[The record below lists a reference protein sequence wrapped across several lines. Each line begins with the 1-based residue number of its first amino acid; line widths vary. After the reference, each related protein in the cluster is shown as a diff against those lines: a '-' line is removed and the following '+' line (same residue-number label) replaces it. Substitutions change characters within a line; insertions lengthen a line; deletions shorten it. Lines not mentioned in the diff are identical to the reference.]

1 MKYMHRNVVVMLTI
15 FLFIT
20 ACSSG
25 ERIKEISD
33 VKPGDFK
40 KYAGTYVGNNSDV
53 VAIVN
58 HLPGGDTFQSISL
71 ENESIKVYYGAK
83 GNGTLTEDMVETYW
97 FDGKDTMEKNFL
109 FNVIYLAIL
118 VPNAKSYEFQ
128 VENKNFT
135 IKREEIL
142 PILYEN
148 FNDFPKEDDIWD
160 KKKVVKFLNENNEEI
175 KMLMN
180 DKEFRKSLFTKYP
193 VQQLK

>member
-15 FLFIT
+15 FLCIT

-33 VKPGDFK
+33 VEPGDFK

-58 HLPGGDTFQSISL
+58 RLPGGETFQSVSL
-71 ENESIKVYYGAK
+71 ENESIKVNYGTK
-83 GNGTLTEDMVETYW
+83 ENGTLTEDMVETYW

-118 VPNAKSYEFQ
+118 VPNAKGYELQ

-142 PILYEN
+142 SILYEKFDN
-148 FNDFPKEDDIWD
+148 FPKENDIWD

-175 KMLMN
+175 TMLMN
-180 DKEFRKSLFTKYP
+180 DKEFRNALFVKYP
-193 VQQLK
+193 VQKLK

>member
-1 MKYMHRNVVVMLTI
+1 MKYMQRNMVVMLTI

-20 ACSSG
+20 ACSSR

-33 VKPGDFK
+33 VEPSDFK

-58 HLPGGDTFQSISL
+58 HLPGGETFQSISL
-71 ENESIKVYYGAK
+71 ENESIKVNYGAK
-83 GNGTLTEDMVETYW
+83 ENGNLTEDMVETYW

-118 VPNAKSYEFQ
+118 VPNAKTYEFQ

-142 PILYEN
+142 SVLYEK
-148 FNDFPKEDDIWD
+148 FDDFPKEDDMWN
-160 KKKVVKFLNENNEEI
+160 KRKVLKFLNDNNKKI
-175 KMLMN
+175 NRFVN
-180 DKEFRKSLFTKYP
+180 DKDFRKSLFVKYP
-193 VQQLK
+193 IK

>member
-109 FNVIYLAIL
+109 FNFIYLAIL

-142 PILYEN
+142 SILYEK
-148 FNDFPKEDDIWD
+148 FDKFPKENDIWD

-175 KMLMN
+175 TMFMN

>member
-33 VKPGDFK
+33 VEPAAFK

-58 HLPGGDTFQSISL
+58 YLPGGETFQSISL
-71 ENESIKVYYGAK
+71 ENESIKVNYGAK
-83 GNGTLTEDMVETYW
+83 GNGPLTEDIVETYW
-97 FDGKDTMEKNFL
+97 FDSKDTMKKNFL

-118 VPNAKSYEFQ
+118 VPNAKSYEFH
-128 VENKNFT
+128 VENKNFA
-135 IKREEIL
+135 IKREEVL
-142 PILYEN
+142 SFLYEK
-148 FNDFPKEDDIWD
+148 FDDFPKENDIWD
-160 KKKVVKFLNENNEEI
+160 KKKVVKFLNDNNEKI
-175 KMLMN
+175 TMLIN
-180 DKEFRKSLFTKYP
+180 DKEFRKSLFVKYP
-193 VQQLK
+193 VQ

>member
-58 HLPGGDTFQSISL
+58 HLPGGETFQSISL
-71 ENESIKVYYGAK
+71 ENESIKVNYGAK
-83 GNGTLTEDMVETYW
+83 ENGTLTEDMVETYW

-142 PILYEN
+142 SILYEKFDN
-148 FNDFPKEDDIWD
+148 FPKENDIWD
-160 KKKVVKFLNENNEEI
+160 KKKVVKFLNDNNEKI
-175 KMLMN
+175 TMLIN
-180 DKEFRKSLFTKYP
+180 EKEFRKSLFVKYP
-193 VQQLK
+193 VQ

>member
-1 MKYMHRNVVVMLTI
+1 MLTI

-20 ACSSG
+20 ACSNG

-33 VKPGDFK
+33 VEPDNFK

-58 HLPGGDTFQSISL
+58 HLPGGETFQSISL
-71 ENESIKVYYGAK
+71 ENESIKVNYGVK
-83 GNGTLTEDMVETYW
+83 ENEILTEDMVETYW
-97 FDGKDTMEKNFL
+97 FDGKDTMKKNFL
-109 FNVIYLAIL
+109 FNAIYLVIL

-128 VENKNFT
+128 VKNKKFT

-148 FNDFPKEDDIWD
+148 FNDFPKEDDMWD
-160 KKKVVKFLNENNEEI
+160 EKKVVKFLNDNNE
-175 KMLMN
+175 KMNKFVN
-180 DKEFRKSLFTKYP
+180 DKDFRKPLFVKYP
-193 VQQLK
+193 VK

>member
-33 VKPGDFK
+33 VEPGTFK
-40 KYAGTYVGNNSDV
+40 KYAGTYVGNKSDV

-58 HLPGGDTFQSISL
+58 HLPGGETFQSISL
-71 ENESIKVYYGAK
+71 ENENIKVNYGAK

-118 VPNAKSYEFQ
+118 VPNAKNYEFQ

-142 PILYEN
+142 SILYEK
-148 FNDFPKEDDIWD
+148 FDDFPKEDDIWD
-160 KKKVVKFLNENNEEI
+160 KKEVVKFLSDNNEKI
-175 KMLMN
+175 TMLIN
-180 DKEFRKSLFTKYP
+180 DKDFRKSLFVKYP
-193 VQQLK
+193 VQ

>member
-1 MKYMHRNVVVMLTI
+1 MKYMHRIVVVMLTI

-83 GNGTLTEDMVETYW
+83 GNGTLTEEMVETYW
-97 FDGKDTMEKNFL
+97 LDSKDTMKKNFL
-109 FNVIYLAIL
+109 FNAIYLAIL

-142 PILYEN
+142 SILYEK
-148 FNDFPKEDDIWD
+148 FDKFPKENDIWD
-160 KKKVVKFLNENNEEI
+160 KKEVVKFLNENNEEI
-175 KMLMN
+175 RMLMN
-180 DKEFRKSLFTKYP
+180 DKEFRNALFVKYP

>member
-15 FLFIT
+15 FLCIT

-33 VKPGDFK
+33 VEPGDFK
-40 KYAGTYVGNNSDV
+40 QYAGTYVGNNSDV

-58 HLPGGDTFQSISL
+58 RLPGGETFQSVSL
-71 ENESIKVYYGAK
+71 ENGSIKVNYGTK
-83 GNGTLTEDMVETYW
+83 ENGTLTEDMVETYW

-118 VPNAKSYEFQ
+118 VPNAKGYELQ

-142 PILYEN
+142 SILYEKFDN
-148 FNDFPKEDDIWD
+148 FPKENDIWD

-175 KMLMN
+175 TMLMN
-180 DKEFRKSLFTKYP
+180 DKEFRNALFVKYP

>member
-20 ACSSG
+20 ACSNG

-33 VKPGDFK
+33 VEPDNFK

-58 HLPGGDTFQSISL
+58 HLPGGETFQSISL
-71 ENESIKVYYGAK
+71 ENESIKVNYGVK
-83 GNGTLTEDMVETYW
+83 ENEILTEDMVETYW
-97 FDGKDTMEKNFL
+97 FDGKDTMKKNFL
-109 FNVIYLAIL
+109 FNAIYLVIL

-128 VENKNFT
+128 VKNKKFT

-148 FNDFPKEDDIWD
+148 FNDFPKEDDMWD
-160 KKKVVKFLNENNEEI
+160 EKKVVKFLNDNNE
-175 KMLMN
+175 KMNKFVN
-180 DKEFRKSLFTKYP
+180 DKDFRKSLFVKYP
-193 VQQLK
+193 VK

>member
-40 KYAGTYVGNNSDV
+40 KYAGTYVGNNADV

-58 HLPGGDTFQSISL
+58 HLPGGETFQSISL
-71 ENESIKVYYGAK
+71 ENESIKVNYGAK
-83 GNGTLTEDMVETYW
+83 GNETLTEEMVETYW
-97 FDGKDTMEKNFL
+97 LDSKDTMKKNFL
-109 FNVIYLAIL
+109 FNAIYLAIL

-142 PILYEN
+142 SILYEK
-148 FNDFPKEDDIWD
+148 FDKFPKENDIWD
-160 KKKVVKFLNENNEEI
+160 KKEVVKFLNANNEEI
-175 KMLMN
+175 RMLMN
-180 DKEFRKSLFTKYP
+180 DKEFRNALFVKYP

>member
-15 FLFIT
+15 FLCIT
-20 ACSSG
+20 ACSRG

-33 VKPGDFK
+33 VEPGDFK
-40 KYAGTYVGNNSDV
+40 QYAGTYVGNNSDV

-58 HLPGGDTFQSISL
+58 RLPGGETFQSVSL
-71 ENESIKVYYGAK
+71 ENESIKVNYGTK

-109 FNVIYLAIL
+109 FNVIYLVIL

-128 VENKNFT
+128 VKNKKFT

-160 KKKVVKFLNENNEEI
+160 KKEVVKFLNENNEEI
-175 KMLMN
+175 TMLMN
-180 DKEFRKSLFTKYP
+180 DKEFRNALFVKYP

>member
-1 MKYMHRNVVVMLTI
+1 MKYMHRIVVVMLTI

-83 GNGTLTEDMVETYW
+83 ENGTLTEDMVETYW

-142 PILYEN
+142 SILYEKFDN
-148 FNDFPKEDDIWD
+148 FPKENDIWD
-160 KKKVVKFLNENNEEI
+160 KKEVVKFLNENNEEI
-175 KMLMN
+175 TMLMN
-180 DKEFRKSLFTKYP
+180 DKEFRNALFVKYP

>member
-15 FLFIT
+15 FLLIT

-33 VKPGDFK
+33 IEPGVFK

-58 HLPGGDTFQSISL
+58 HLPGGETFQSISL
-71 ENESIKVYYGAK
+71 ENESIKVNYGAR
-83 GNGTLTEDMVETYW
+83 GNGALTEDMVETYW
-97 FDGKDTMEKNFL
+97 FDSKDTMKKNFL
-109 FNVIYLAIL
+109 FNVIYVAIL

-128 VENKNFT
+128 VENKNFA

-142 PILYEN
+142 SIMYEK
-148 FNDFPKEDDIWD
+148 FDDFPKENDIWD
-160 KKKVVKFLNENNEEI
+160 TKKVVKFLNDNNEKI
-175 KMLMN
+175 RLLIN
-180 DKEFRKSLFTKYP
+180 DKDFRKDLFVKYP
-193 VQQLK
+193 VQQL

>member
-33 VKPGDFK
+33 VEPGVFK

-58 HLPGGDTFQSISL
+58 HLPGGETFQSISL
-71 ENESIKVYYGAK
+71 ENESIKVNYGAK
-83 GNGTLTEDMVETYW
+83 GNGPLTEDIVETYW
-97 FDGKDTMEKNFL
+97 FDSKDTMKKNFL

-118 VPNAKSYEFQ
+118 VPNAKSYEFH
-128 VENKNFT
+128 VENKNFA
-135 IKREEIL
+135 IKRDGVL
-142 PILYEN
+142 SFLYEK
-148 FNDFPKEDDIWD
+148 FDDFPKENDIWD
-160 KKKVVKFLNENNEEI
+160 KKKVVKFLNDNNEKI
-175 KMLMN
+175 TMLIN
-180 DKEFRKSLFTKYP
+180 DKEFRKSLFVKYP
-193 VQQLK
+193 VQ

>member
-142 PILYEN
+142 SILYEKFDN
-148 FNDFPKEDDIWD
+148 FPKENDIWD

>member
-40 KYAGTYVGNNSDV
+40 KYAGTYVGNNADV
-53 VAIVN
+53 VAIFN
-58 HLPGGDTFQSISL
+58 HLPGGETFQSISL
-71 ENESIKVYYGAK
+71 ENESIKVNYGAK
-83 GNGTLTEDMVETYW
+83 ENGILTEDMVETYW
-97 FDGKDTMEKNFL
+97 FDGKETMKKNFL
-109 FNVIYLAIL
+109 FNAIYLVIL

-128 VENKNFT
+128 VKNKKFT

-142 PILYEN
+142 SILYEKFDN
-148 FNDFPKEDDIWD
+148 FPKENDIWD

-175 KMLMN
+175 TMLMN

>member
-1 MKYMHRNVVVMLTI
+1 MKYMQRNVMVMLTI

-20 ACSSG
+20 ACSNG

-33 VKPGDFK
+33 VEPDNFK

-58 HLPGGDTFQSISL
+58 HLPGGETFQSISL
-71 ENESIKVYYGAK
+71 ENESIKVNYGAK
-83 GNGTLTEDMVETYW
+83 GNGTLTEEMIETYW
-97 FDGKDTMEKNFL
+97 LDSKDTMKKNFL
-109 FNVIYLAIL
+109 FNAIYLAIL

-142 PILYEN
+142 SILYEK
-148 FNDFPKEDDIWD
+148 FDKFPKENDIWD
-160 KKKVVKFLNENNEEI
+160 KKEVVKFLNENNEEI
-175 KMLMN
+175 RMLMN
-180 DKEFRKSLFTKYP
+180 DKEFRNALFVKYP

>member
-1 MKYMHRNVVVMLTI
+1 MKYMHRDVIVMLTI
-15 FLFIT
+15 FLFIA
-20 ACSSG
+20 ACSNG

-33 VKPGDFK
+33 VEPSDFK
-40 KYAGTYVGNNSDV
+40 KYAGTYVGNNSVV

-71 ENESIKVYYGAK
+71 ENENIKVNYGAK

-128 VENKNFT
+128 VENKNFK

-142 PILYEN
+142 SILYEKID
-148 FNDFPKEDDIWD
+148 DFPKEDDIWN
-160 KKKVVKFLNENNEEI
+160 KKKVVKFLSDNNEKI
-175 KMLMN
+175 TMLIN
-180 DKEFRKSLFTKYP
+180 DKDFRKSLFAK
-193 VQQLK
+193 